1 MKKKLTA
8 LTAAVVAASMIGSA
22 GVSTV
27 LAQGKMKPTAT
38 TASDPMVS
46 GTKAP
51 AKKKVAVK
59 KSTKKKVVVVK
70 KPSTTKKMVKK
81 ATTKK
86 AA

>member
-8 LTAAVVAASMIGSA
+8 LTAAVFAASMIGSA
-22 GVSTV
+22 AVSTV
-27 LAQGKMKPTAT
+27 SAQAKMKPTAT

-46 GTKAP
+46 GTKAS
-51 AKKKVAVK
+51 AKKVAVK
-59 KSTKKKVVVVK
+59 KSTKKKVVAAK

>member
-8 LTAAVVAASMIGSA
+8 LTAAVFAASMIGSA
-22 GVSTV
+22 AVSTV
-27 LAQGKMKPTAT
+27 SAQGKMKPTAT

-59 KSTKKKVVVVK
+59 KSSKKIVVK

-81 ATTKK
+81 VTTKK